1 MDQTIRMEKFYPSSR
16 TDCRKSLKCK
26 HDDYLYC
33 EKIKKNSQK
42 KRWRSTIFF
51 SKREKLFPRSKI
63 DNEFT
68 LTQADR
74 DKLVIEFNNGYRFSI
89 QVHNE

>member
-1 MDQTIRMEKFYPSSR
+1 MEKY
-16 TDCRKSLKCK
+16 
-26 HDDYLYC
+26 Y
-33 EKIKKNSQK
+33 
-42 KRWRSTIFF
+42 FF